1 MVTCPTCASSQTVK
15 NGHIHNGKQRFKC
28 QDCGR
33 QFVEHPTKK
42 VIDSATREL
51 IDRLLLERLS
61 LAGIAR
67 AAQVSEQWLQ
77 TYVNEKYARVPRNV
91 KVASKKRTSDD
102 SMRWAMVF
110 RRQQRQ
116 QTVGLVSARC
126 RHSWDCGRLYR
137 HTGWGSSTQ
146 VVGIVA
152 CALSPMCHRLH
163 WLLGSLWSCSPQQA
177 ASTCRQRNWKNELYW
192 AIQQHLKATGI
203 SVSAQNLI
211 LLKISRE
218 SHWCYLVFHP
228 SLQCIITCVALP
240 MFIFIFK
247 K

>member
-1 MVTCPTCASSQTVK
+1 VK

-102 SMRWAMVF
+102 SMR
-110 RRQQRQ
+110 
-116 QTVGLVSARC
+116 
-126 RHSWDCGRLYR
+126 
-137 HTGWGSSTQ
+137 
-146 VVGIVA
+146 
-152 CALSPMCHRLH
+152 
-163 WLLGSLWSCSPQQA
+163 
-177 ASTCRQRNWKNELYW
+177 
-192 AIQQHLKATGI
+192 
-203 SVSAQNLI
+203 
-211 LLKISRE
+211 
-218 SHWCYLVFHP
+218 
-228 SLQCIITCVALP
+228 
-240 MFIFIFK
+240 
-247 K
+247 